1 MITVRVIVSGR
12 VQGVGYRQWT
22 LAEATELGLAGYV
35 FNRLDG
41 DVEAVF
47 HGAEE
52 AVEEMISRCGQGP
65 FFAKV
70 ANVTQRPA
78 DPPGGVGFTIDVTR

>member
-35 FNRLDG
+35 FNRLYG
-41 DVEAVF
+41 DVEVVF

-52 AVEEMISRCGQGP
+52 AVE
-65 FFAKV
+65 
-70 ANVTQRPA
+70 
-78 DPPGGVGFTIDVTR
+78 